1 MPLNLLFKDRR
12 RAAGHRVSMVL
23 MLIGAILFGLQPA
36 VGLERRDRSRD
47 LAQAEWIRTDVE
59 PSAPQAT
66 PPAAGGAPG
75 SAPAVSIDAL
85 RQGGVE
91 GFAAGTP
98 SPVVLRAAGRGDL
111 RPGWAV
117 ALDPGEQLEFELA
130 HEGESDHV
138 AWSAA
143 VPAGKSL
150 ERIESI
156 DFHLEGGKLSVSTS
170 GRFRLTA
177 PRQPGNYPFRL
188 KISRRF
194 VQDNRA
200 GASAPDEGVELV
212 VLVRKP
218 FDRKGNGLIGDYPM
232 GIYPNEKGK
241 NVSGF
246 VRQYRN
252 LYTPPKSFILATAEA
267 ELLHLS
273 ENFRLGDFVP
283 PMDRGKPSY
292 VAVDTRLVEFLEAA
306 LAELRPKI
314 GQGGGANPLVILSA
328 FLSPNQLMQFEAR
341 GVELTL
347 FTRYQYGDGA
357 ALIWDADGDGKMDD
371 LNRDGVVD
379 VEDARQFADLL
390 GEVQR
395 KLGKFGGIG
404 VESAPQLPFMPET
417 PYVDVDMRGVASR
430 W

>member
-1 MPLNLLFKDRR
+1 MILLLIGWMSSGAEKAVSREPESRR
-12 RAAGHRVSMVL
+12 RV
-23 MLIGAILFGLQPA
+23 
-36 VGLERRDRSRD
+36 
-47 LAQAEWIRTDVE
+47 LAQAEWKRTEKVRPVTKAE
-59 PSAPQAT
+59 PATGDASRAP
-66 PPAAGGAPG
+66 
-75 SAPAVSIDAL
+75 APAVSIDAL
-85 RQGGVE
+85 REGGVE
-91 GFAAGTP
+91 GFEGGGASPAFIRTAGGGH
-98 SPVVLRAAGRGDL
+98 LRA
-111 RPGWAV
+111 GWGV
-117 ALDPGEQLEFELA
+117 PLDPGEQFEFELV
-130 HEGESDHV
+130 HEGDAPPAV
-138 AWSAA
+138 WSTAI
-143 VPAGKSL
+143 PSGKTI
-150 ERIESI
+150 ERVETV
-156 DFHLEGGKLSVSTS
+156 DFELQGGKLSLSTA

-177 PRQPGNYPFRL
+177 PRRPGNYLMRL
-188 KISRRF
+188 KVSRRLM
-194 VQDNRA
+194 QDRRS
-200 GASAPDEGVELV
+200 GAASPDEAIELT
-212 VLVRKP
+212 VLVRHP

-252 LYTPPKSFILATAEA
+252 LYAPPKSFILATAESEA
-267 ELLHLS
+267 LHLS
-273 ENFRLGDFVP
+273 THFTLGEFVP
-283 PMDRGKPSY
+283 PMDRGKRSY
-292 VAVDTRLVEFLEAA
+292 VAVDPRLLDFLEASI
-306 LAELRPKI
+306 LELRPRI
-314 GQGGGANPLVILSA
+314 GQAGGPKPLVILSA

-357 ALIWDADGDGKMDD
+357 AIIWDADGDGKMDD
-371 LNRDGVVD
+371 LTRDGIVD